1 MDDPALTLDPP
12 PMREPAPA
20 TETRLAALLGNAAV
34 ALSSAFGTDFR
45 FWALEQDQDHW
56 TPLWAEHF
64 PSNQDPTP
72 LQTLEKE
79 MEERL
84 QAAADAIEP
93 ILVEKEGGEVLLGL
107 PLGET
112 DGRRVAATAI
122 LRDSPAQWTLKLA
135 RLCLND
141 FHLQQELHRCRDDL
155 AVCAAQIGSDFE
167 ELSFLRT
174 LADHLDVSELARGP
188 WHIAEMVLPLL
199 AEVIR
204 AESLVLVSSK
214 RGSQEGDSALVDR
227 PAVWVGNRWMSDQM
241 CVEFVDHFKEAA
253 TAQVLVQNHLDDTP
267 DGRRFPGV
275 YKFLMSALVKR
286 NRVLGWLVAINHSH
300 QPHDR
305 AGSTL
310 WKLSDCEFGTVE
322 AGLLGSVGSMLATHA
337 CNVELVR
344 EKEALLINVVRAMVS
359 AIDAKDPYTCGHS
372 ERVALV
378 SRLLARKM
386 GIGEVDCERV
396 YLAGL
401 LHDLGKLGVP
411 DAVLRKTGALTEEER
426 ALIRPHPEKG
436 WAILQDLDELS
447 YLFPGVLH
455 HHERFDGGGYPDGL
469 AGKRIPLAARILAVA
484 DAYDAMISD
493 RPYRRGM
500 PEERV
505 EAILREGSGTQWDP
519 EVIETLFAALPEI
532 KALWKD
538 YRQPISRQRDSGPS
552 GGPPCPAA
560 LESS

>member
-1 MDDPALTLDPP
+1 MPELAPP
-12 PMREPAPA
+12 
-20 TETRLAALLGNAAV
+20 TDTRLSAFLDNAAS

-45 FWALEQDQDHW
+45 FWALGEDQQHW
-56 TPLWAEHF
+56 TPILVEQAAARE
-64 PSNQDPTP
+64 NEAP
-72 LQTLEKE
+72 LCSLEKD
-79 MEERL
+79 MEDRL
-84 QAAADAIEP
+84 QAAMDAIEP
-93 ILVEKEGGEVLLGL
+93 ILVQKEGGAVLLGL
-107 PLGET
+107 PLGEA
-112 DGRRVAATAI
+112 DGHRVAATAT
-122 LRDSPAQWTLKLA
+122 LQSSTAQWTLKLA

-155 AVCAAQIGSDFE
+155 AVCAEQIGSDFE

-174 LADHLDVSELARGP
+174 LADHLDVSELTRGP
-188 WHIAEMVLPLL
+188 WHVAEMVLPLL

-204 AESLVLVSSK
+204 AESLVLVTAK
-214 RGSQEGDSALVDR
+214 GDCPEAEKAVAERPVVWIGS
-227 PAVWVGNRWMSDQM
+227 RWMSDETCLQL
-241 CVEFVDHFKEAA
+241 VENYRQAAVDR
-253 TAQVLVQNHLDDTP
+253 VLVQNHVADSP
-267 DGRRFPGV
+267 DGSRFPGV
-275 YKFLMSALVKR
+275 HKLVMTTLTKR
-286 NRVLGWLVAINHSH
+286 NRVLGWLVAINHSR
-300 QPHDR
+300 QPHDL
-305 AGSTL
+305 AGNTL
-310 WKLSDCEFGTVE
+310 WKLSEGEFGTVE

-386 GIGEVDCERV
+386 GISEIDCDRV

-411 DAVLRKTGALTEEER
+411 DAVLSKPGTLTNEEF
-426 ALIRPHPEKG
+426 AMIRPHPERG

-455 HHERFDGGGYPDGL
+455 HHERFDGAGYPDGL
-469 AGKRIPLAARILAVA
+469 VGQRIPLVARILAVA

-505 EAILREGSGTQWDP
+505 EMILREGSGTQWDP
-519 EVIETLFAALPEI
+519 EVVGTFMGSLPEI
-532 KALWKD
+532 KALWAD
-538 YRQPISRQRDSGPS
+538 YQQPAVRQRN
-552 GGPPCPAA
+552 GGPCDVPSPSAPAA
-560 LESS
+560 P

>member
-1 MDDPALTLDPP
+1 MPELAPP
-12 PMREPAPA
+12 
-20 TETRLAALLGNAAV
+20 TDTRLSAFLDNAAT

-45 FWALEQDQDHW
+45 FWALEQDQQRW
-56 TPLWAEHF
+56 TPIWAEQAA
-64 PSNQDPTP
+64 PNQNQTP
-72 LQTLEKE
+72 LRTLEKD
-79 MEERL
+79 MEDRL
-84 QAAADAIEP
+84 QAAVDAIEP
-93 ILVEKEGGEVLLGL
+93 ILVQKDGGEVLLGL
-107 PLGET
+107 PLGEA
-112 DGRRVAATAI
+112 DGRRVAATAT
-122 LRDSPAQWTLKLA
+122 LHNSPAQWTLRLA

-188 WHIAEMVLPLL
+188 WHVAEMVLPLL

-204 AESLVLVSSK
+204 AESLVLVSAK
-214 RGSQEGDSALVDR
+214 RDTQEAEEAVADR
-227 PAVWVGNRWMSDQM
+227 PVVWIGSRWMSDEM
-241 CVEFVDHFKEAA
+241 CLQLVGHYRRAA
-253 TAQVLVQNHLDDTP
+253 MPQVLVQNHLVDSP
-267 DGRRFPGV
+267 DGPAFPGV
-275 YKFLMSALVKR
+275 HKFVMTTLVKR
-286 NRVLGWLVAINHSH
+286 NRVLGWLIAINHSQ

-305 AGSTL
+305 AGNTL

-386 GIGEVDCERV
+386 GVSEVDCERV

-411 DAVLRKTGALTEEER
+411 DSVLRKTGTLTEEER

-436 WAILQDLDELS
+436 WAILQELDELS

-455 HHERFDGGGYPDGL
+455 HHERFDGDGYPDGL
-469 AGKRIPLAARILAVA
+469 VGKRIPLVARILAVA

-500 PEERV
+500 AEERV
-505 EAILREGSGTQWDP
+505 EMILREGAGTQWDP
-519 EVIETLFAALPEI
+519 EVVETFFGALPEI
-532 KALWKD
+532 KALWGD
-538 YRQPISRQRDSGPS
+538 YQQPAARQRSDGPRS
-552 GGPPCPAA
+552 ALSSPAPAA
-560 LESS
+560 RETC

>member
-1 MDDPALTLDPP
+1 MPEL
-12 PMREPAPA
+12 AP
-20 TETRLAALLGNAAV
+20 TTDTRLAAFLDNAAM

-45 FWALEQDQDHW
+45 FWALEQNQQRW
-56 TPLWAEHF
+56 TPISAEQTA
-64 PSNQDPTP
+64 SNQDPSP
-72 LQTLEKE
+72 LRTLEKD
-79 MEERL
+79 MEDRL
-84 QAAADAIEP
+84 QAAVDAIEP
-93 ILVEKEGGEVLLGL
+93 ILVQKEGGEVLLGL
-107 PLGET
+107 PLGEA
-112 DGRRVAATAI
+112 DGRRVAATAV
-122 LRDSPAQWTLKLA
+122 LHDSPARWTLKLA

-199 AEVIR
+199 AEVVR
-204 AESLVLVSSK
+204 AESLVLVSAK
-214 RGSQEGDSALVDR
+214 QDTQEAERAFPDR
-227 PAVWVGNRWMSDQM
+227 PVVWIGSRWMSDEM
-241 CVEFVDHFKEAA
+241 CLQLVDHHRRAA
-253 TAQVLVQNHLDDTP
+253 MPQVLVQNHLLDSP
-267 DGRRFPGV
+267 DGPAFPGV
-275 YKFLMSALVKR
+275 HKFVMTTLVKR
-286 NRVLGWLVAINHSH
+286 NRVLGWLIAINHSQ

-305 AGSTL
+305 AGNTL

-386 GIGEVDCERV
+386 GVSEGDCERV

-411 DAVLRKTGALTEEER
+411 DAVLRKTGTLTEDER

-436 WAILQDLDELS
+436 WAILQELDELS

-455 HHERFDGGGYPDGL
+455 HHERFDGDGYPDGL
-469 AGKRIPLAARILAVA
+469 VGKRIPLVARILAVA

-500 PEERV
+500 TEERV
-505 EAILREGSGTQWDP
+505 EMILREGSGTQWDP
-519 EVIETLFAALPEI
+519 EVVETFFSALPEI
-532 KALWKD
+532 KALWAD
-538 YRQPISRQRDSGPS
+538 YQQPAARQRS
-552 GGPPCPAA
+552 GGPPGGLSSLAPAA
-560 LESS
+560 PKA